1 MTLAN
6 PLPMPVL
13 RYGNDPK
20 QWPKPDMAKILKVCK
35 EVSREKDWMGR
46 RDAAILSTI
55 PMFGSRASENRT
67 LKRSQVQIGDD
78 TVFVTFSILKLH
90 HSKKV
95 KCSCSKVVRFGWN
108 NCPFCGGSLKGLTP
122 IPFKEPQ
129 TDIERQRKKNHPL
142 MPFFVDWVEEVPLDG
157 VLFPKS
163 TIPGI
168 FGIDTKPQWEKA
180 LSRQGIYMIV
190 RKHLG
195 DYWPHLFRHNLATGF
210 SRVGFSEGDLMKWF
224 GWTRYET
231 AERYT
236 RLGGGARIKSMGESS
251 V

>member
-1 MTLAN
+1 
-6 PLPMPVL
+6 MPKL

-20 QWPKPDMAKILKVCK
+20 NWPHPDMAKIVKVC
-35 EVSREKDWMGR
+35 ETVSQEKDWMGR
-46 RDAAILSTI
+46 RDAAILSS
-55 PMFGSRASENRT
+55 PALFGSRASENAV
-67 LKRSQVQIGDD
+67 LKRNQVQIGGDR
-78 TVFVTFSILKLH
+78 VFVTFTILKLH
-90 HSKKV
+90 HNKKV
-95 KCSCSKVVRFGWN
+95 RCLCQRLAKFGWN
-108 NCPFCGGSLKGLTP
+108 NCPHCGGSLSG
-122 IPFKEPQ
+122 IPPLPQKEEQ
-129 TDIERQRKKNHPL
+129 TDIERQRKTNHPL
-142 MPFFVDWVEEVPLDG
+142 MPFFIKWVEEVPLDG

-163 TIPGI
+163 SIPGI
-168 FGIDTKPQWEKA
+168 FGIDVKPQWERA

-190 RKHLG
+190 RKHLN

-210 SRVGFSEGDLMKWF
+210 SRVGFSETDLMKWF

>member
-1 MTLAN
+1 
-6 PLPMPVL
+6 MPKL
-13 RYGNDPK
+13 RFGNDPSK
-20 QWPKPDMAKILKVCK
+20 WPRPDLAKIVKVCE
-35 EVSREKDWMGR
+35 EVSQKQDWMGR
-46 RDAAILSTI
+46 RNAAILSS
-55 PMFGSRASENRT
+55 PPLFGSRASENSV
-67 LKRSQVQIGDD
+67 LKRSDVQIGADR
-78 TVFVTFSILKLH
+78 VFVRFRILKLH
-90 HSKKV
+90 HTKKV
-95 KCSCSKVVRFGWN
+95 RCSCNRLVKFGWK
-108 NCPFCGGSLKGLTP
+108 NCPYCGAALAGL
-122 IPFKEPQ
+122 EALPQ
-129 TDIERQRKKNHPL
+129 KKVETDIERQRNMSHPL
-142 MPFFVDWVEEVPLDG
+142 MPFFLRWANEVPLEG

-180 LSRQGIYMIV
+180 LSRQSIYMIV
-190 RKHLG
+190 RRNLE

-210 SRVGFSEGDLMKWF
+210 SRVGFSESDLMKWF